1 MGIRRFAGPILL
13 VVFLCLMLWFYM
25 SSNKEAFGATSPG
38 TMIQLSTSHV
48 PTEEEVETGGRKYR
62 EQVEHDL
69 AAMTY

>member
-13 VVFLCLMLWFYM
+13 AVFVCLMVWLYV
-25 SSNKEAFGATSPG
+25 SKRTEAFGATSPG
-38 TMIQLSTSHV
+38 TMIQLQNSHV
-48 PTEEEVETGGRKYR
+48 PTEEEVEDGGRKYR

>member
-13 VVFLCLMLWFYM
+13 VVFLGLMVCFYV
-25 SSNKEAFGATSPG
+25 SNRTEAFGATSPG

-48 PTEEEVETGGRKYR
+48 PTEEEVETGGRRYR